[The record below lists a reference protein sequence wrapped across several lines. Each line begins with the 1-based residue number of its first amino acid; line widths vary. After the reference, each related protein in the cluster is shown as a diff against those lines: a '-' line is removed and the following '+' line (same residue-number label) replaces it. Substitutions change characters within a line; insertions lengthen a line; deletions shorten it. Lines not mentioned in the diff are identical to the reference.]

1 MYHTL
6 KPNLAIATVVKVLP
20 ADQQRHLQ
28 PSIFWG
34 IRQQFPKR
42 LGLSLTLTVLLGILL
57 LWTLLSFS
65 KLVPSEFLPSPMA
78 TLQAAVVLFRDE
90 AFLVDILASFLRVG
104 AGFLAASLIGIP
116 LGIAIGTFGSME
128 SLFNPVVVPMRYVPI
143 VALMPLIVLWVG
155 LGEDAKILI
164 IFLGIVFFNIIMIA
178 DAVKFIPN
186 EMVNVAYTLGA
197 TRREVVTRVILPG
210 MLPSIID
217 TLRVNI
223 AGAWNYLVVAEL
235 LAAENGVGYVIVKAQ
250 RFLQT
255 EKVLVGIVVISL
267 IGLAIDSA
275 FKLLARL
282 VTPWAEHAS
291 HSR

>member
-1 MYHTL
+1 
-6 KPNLAIATVVKVLP
+6 VVK
-20 ADQQRHLQ
+20 AISAGQKHHLQ
-28 PSIFWG
+28 PSRFWG
-34 IRQQFPKR
+34 IRQKLPKR
-42 LGLSLTLTVLLGILL
+42 LGFSLTTVVLAGILL
-57 LWTLLSFS
+57 LWALLSYS
-65 KLVPSEFLPSPMA
+65 KLVPPEFLPSPTA
-78 TLQAAVVLFRDE
+78 TLQAAIILFRDE
-90 AFLVDILASFLRVG
+90 KFLVDILESFLRVG
-104 AGFLAASLIGIP
+104 GGFLAASLIGIP
-116 LGIAIGTFGSME
+116 LGIAIGTFGSIE
-128 SLFNPVVVPMRYVPI
+128 SLLNPIVVPMRYVPI

-155 LGEDAKILI
+155 LGEEAKILI

-186 EMVNVAYTLGA
+186 EMLNVAYTLGA
-197 TRREVVTRVILPG
+197 TRQEVVTRVILPG

-217 TLRVNI
+217 TLRVNV

-267 IGLAIDSA
+267 IGLAIDTF

-282 VTPWAEHAS
+282 VTPWAEHTS